1 MTYRQA
7 QSGNLTA
14 ILASARS
21 GALDHAWR
29 QFEAAGFGDDDPD
42 PAVHTLRGRLLKDRA
57 LRAILD
63 GDRKHLFA
71 EAASAYAR
79 ADALSAAPYH
89 LINVATMR
97 FLAGDERAAARF
109 AAQVVERIDHGG
121 EIADTPYFIEA
132 TRAEALLLQRDIE
145 GATSALRHAITLG
158 SNWQDHAVTLRQ
170 LNLICEAS
178 DLPCGWLDAFRPPA
192 SLHFAGHLGV
202 AADDAGNARLIA
214 QIDEI
219 IAAHNVGF
227 GFGALAAGS
236 DILVAERLIARGAEL
251 HVMLPMSRT
260 AFRAA
265 SVEPWAENWAERFEA
280 CLDAAASVREASDV
294 TGRYDPV
301 ANTLAS
307 ELSMGAAVLNAG
319 LLESVAVQLLIAD
332 EAEGTFGSG
341 KETARDGET
350 WHAAGRLQH
359 VVRWPRQI
367 TTPPAGAGS
376 AEEPGRRVAALLF
389 IGFAGMEQVG
399 DAETGRFVAGTIA
412 PIEAVLSGLPH
423 PPFHISRQ
431 SAGYAL
437 AFDTPEEAA
446 YAALRLRDADR
457 TAAPVSL
464 RISGHYGIVLQSA
477 AGLYGTAS
485 ALPEWIDPI
494 TQPGGIFVSADFAT
508 ALFGRVTSG
517 YRTEFAGE
525 HLPMRG
531 NAPVALYA
539 LMEG

>member
-1 MTYRQA
+1 MDHPWA
-7 QSGNLTA
+7 PHGNLTS

-29 QFEAAGFGDDDPD
+29 QFEAAGFGEDDPD

-57 LRAILD
+57 LRASDLD
-63 GDRKHLFA
+63 KRQHLFA
-71 EAASAYAR
+71 EAAMSYAR
-79 ADALSAAPYH
+79 ADDLAAAPYH

-97 FLAGDERAAARF
+97 FLAGDQSDAAAL
-109 AAQVVERIDHGG
+109 AARVVDRIDHGG
-121 EIADTPYFIEA
+121 DIADTPYFIEA
-132 TRAEALLLQRDIE
+132 TRAEALLLQRKIE
-145 GATSALRHAITLG
+145 TATSVLRHAITLG
-158 SNWQDHAVTLRQ
+158 SSWQDHAVTLRQ

-178 DLPCGWLDAFRPPA
+178 DLPCGWLDEFRPPA

-202 AADDAGNARLIA
+202 AADDAGNATLIA

-219 IAAHNVGF
+219 LAAHNVGF

-236 DILVAERLIARGAEL
+236 DILIAERLIARGAEL

-265 SVEPWAENWAERFEA
+265 SVAPWAENWAERFEA
-280 CLDAAASVREASDV
+280 CLDAAVSVREASDV

-332 EAEGTFGSG
+332 EADGPFGTG
-341 KETARDGET
+341 KETARDGDT
-350 WHAAGRLQH
+350 WRAAGRAQH
-359 VVRWPRQI
+359 VLRWPRQI
-367 TTPPAGAGS
+367 PTPTAGEGGGD
-376 AEEPGRRVAALLF
+376 EPGRRVAALLF
-389 IGFAGMEQVG
+389 VGFAGIEQVG
-399 DAETGRFVAGTIA
+399 DAETARFVEGTIT
-412 PIEAVLSGLPH
+412 PIEAALAHLPH

-437 AFDTPEEAA
+437 AFNTPEEAA
-446 YAALRLRDADR
+446 FAALRLRDADR
-457 TAAPVSL
+457 DAAPVSL
-464 RISGHYGIVLQSA
+464 RISGHYGIVLQRA

>member
-1 MTYRQA
+1 MTHRQA
-7 QSGNLTA
+7 PSGNLTS

-29 QFEAAGFGDDDPD
+29 LFEAAGFGEDDPD

-57 LRAILD
+57 LRSKVAA
-63 GDRKHLFA
+63 DRQQLFA
-71 EAASAYAR
+71 DAARAYAR
-79 ADALSAAPYH
+79 AEALSAAPYH

-97 FLAGDERAAARF
+97 FLAGDQQEAAVLAAR
-109 AAQVVERIDHGG
+109 VVDRIDHGG
-121 EIADTPYFIEA
+121 DIADTPYFIEA
-132 TRAEALLLQRDIE
+132 TRAEALLLQRQIDA
-145 GATSALRHAITLG
+145 ATSVLRHALTLG

-178 DLPCGWLDAFRPPA
+178 DLPCGWLDEFRPPA

-202 AADDAGNARLIA
+202 GADDAGHAMLTR
-214 QIDEI
+214 QIDDVLS
-219 IAAHNVGF
+219 AHNIGF

-236 DILVAERLIARGAEL
+236 DILIAERLIARGADL
-251 HVMLPMSRT
+251 HVMLPMSRE
-260 AFRAA
+260 AFCAA
-265 SVEPWAENWAERFEA
+265 SVEPWAEDWAERFEA
-280 CLDAAASVREASDV
+280 CLEAAVSVQEASDI
-294 TGRYDPV
+294 TGRYDPI

-307 ELSMGAAVLNAG
+307 ELSMGAAVLNAR
-319 LLESVAVQLLIAD
+319 LLESTAVQLLIAD
-332 EAEGTFGSG
+332 DAAGPFGMG
-341 KETARDGET
+341 KETARDGVT
-350 WHAAGRLQH
+350 WRAAGRAQYVL
-359 VVRWPRQI
+359 RWPRQI
-367 TTPPAGAGS
+367 KTPSAGAG
-376 AEEPGRRVAALLF
+376 ATEEPGRRVAALLF
-389 IGFAGMEQVG
+389 VGFAGIEQVG
-399 DAETGRFVAGTIA
+399 DTDMARFVAATID
-412 PIEAVLSGLPH
+412 PIEAVLSSLPH

-446 YAALRLRDADR
+446 TAALRLRDADR
-457 TAAPVSL
+457 NAGAVSL

-477 AGLYGTAS
+477 AGLYGNAS

-494 TQPGGIFVSADFAT
+494 TQPGGIFVSGEFAT

-525 HLPMRG
+525 HLPVRG

>member
-1 MTYRQA
+1 MNTRPA
-7 QSGNLTA
+7 RHSNLTS

-29 QFEAAGFGDDDPD
+29 EFKAAGFGPDHPD
-42 PAVHTLRGRLLKDRA
+42 PAVHTLYGRLLKDRA
-57 LRAILD
+57 LRTSGEA
-63 GDRKHLFA
+63 RQELFA
-71 EAASAYAR
+71 EAADAYAR
-79 ADALSAAPYH
+79 ADALAAAPYH

-97 FLAGDERAAARF
+97 SLAGAQGE
-109 AAQVVERIDHGG
+109 AAQLAADVISRIDSGG

-132 TRAEALLLQRDIE
+132 TRAEALLLQRDIDA
-145 GATSALRHAITLG
+145 ATTTLRHAMTLG
-158 SNWQDHAVTLRQ
+158 SVHEDHAVTLRQ

-202 AADDAGNARLIA
+202 AAHDAANADLVAR
-214 QIDEI
+214 IDSVLD
-219 IAAHNVGF
+219 AHRVGF
-227 GFGALAAGS
+227 GYGALAAGS
-236 DILVAERLIARGAEL
+236 DILIAERLLARGAEL
-251 HVMLPMSRT
+251 HIMLPMSRA

-265 SVEPWAENWAERFEA
+265 SVEPWAEDWAERFEA
-280 CLDAAASVREASDV
+280 CIAAAASVREVSDV
-294 TGRYDPV
+294 TGRYDPI

-307 ELSMGAAVLNAG
+307 ELSMGAAVLNAR
-319 LLESVAVQLLIAD
+319 LLESRAVQLLIAD
-332 EAEGTFGSG
+332 DADAPFGTG

-350 WHAAGRLQH
+350 WQEAGRIQE
-359 VVRWPRQI
+359 VIRWPRQAS
-367 TTPPAGAGS
+367 TPAAGEGS
-376 AEEPGRRVAALLF
+376 AGEPGRRVAALLF
-389 IGFAGMEQVG
+389 VGFAGIEAVG
-399 DAETGRFVAGTIA
+399 DAEAGQFVAATLD
-412 PIEAVLSGLPH
+412 PLEAALAALAK

-437 AFDTPEEAA
+437 AFDAPEDAA
-446 YAALRLRDADR
+446 AAALALRDAGR
-457 TAAPVSL
+457 TSTSVNL

-477 AGLYGTAS
+477 MGLYGTAS

-494 TQPGGIFVSADFAT
+494 TQPGAIFVTADFAT
-508 ALFGRVTSG
+508 ALFGRVTRG

-531 NAPVALYA
+531 STPVELYA

>member
-1 MTYRQA
+1 MSYPRA
-7 QSGNLTA
+7 PHGNLTS

-57 LRAILD
+57 LRASDLAE
-63 GDRKHLFA
+63 RQHLFA
-71 EAASAYAR
+71 EAALSYAR
-79 ADALSAAPYH
+79 ADDLAAAPYH

-97 FLAGDERAAARF
+97 FLAGDQSDAAAL
-109 AAQVVERIDHGG
+109 AARVVDRIDHGG
-121 EIADTPYFIEA
+121 DIADTPYFIEA
-132 TRAEALLLQRDIE
+132 TRAEALLLQRKIE
-145 GATSALRHAITLG
+145 TATSVLRHAITLG
-158 SNWQDHAVTLRQ
+158 SSWQDHAVTLRQ

-178 DLPCGWLDAFRPPA
+178 DLPCGWLDEFRPPA

-202 AADDAGNARLIA
+202 AADDTANATLIA

-219 IAAHNVGF
+219 LAAHNVGF

-236 DILVAERLIARGAEL
+236 DILIAERLIARGAEL

-265 SVEPWAENWAERFEA
+265 SVAPWAENWAKRFEA
-280 CLDAAASVREASDV
+280 CLDAAVSVREASDV

-332 EAEGTFGSG
+332 EADGPFGTG
-341 KETARDGET
+341 KETARDGDT
-350 WHAAGRLQH
+350 WRAAGRVQH
-359 VVRWPRQI
+359 VLRWPRQI
-367 TTPPAGAGS
+367 ATPAAGEGGGD
-376 AEEPGRRVAALLF
+376 EPGRRVAALLF
-389 IGFAGMEQVG
+389 VGFAGFEQVG
-399 DAETGRFVAGTIA
+399 DAETARFVEGTIT
-412 PIEAVLSGLPH
+412 PIEAALAHLPH

-446 YAALRLRDADR
+446 FAALRLRDADR
-457 TAAPVSL
+457 NAAPVSL
-464 RISGHYGIVLQSA
+464 RISGHYGIVLQRA
-477 AGLYGTAS
+477 AGLYGTAG

>member
-1 MTYRQA
+1 MAYRQA
-7 QSGNLTA
+7 RSVNLTS

-29 QFEAAGFGDDDPD
+29 QFEAAGFGVDDPD

-57 LRAILD
+57 LRAVD
-63 GDRKHLFA
+63 PTDRKRLFV

-79 ADALSAAPYH
+79 ADDLAAAPYH

-97 FLAGDERAAARF
+97 FLAGDQADAAKLAAR
-109 AAQVVERIDHGG
+109 VVDRIEHGG

-132 TRAEALLLQRDIE
+132 TRAEALLLQRKIDT
-145 GATSALRHAITLG
+145 ATTALRHAFTLG
-158 SNWQDHAVTLRQ
+158 SSWQDHAVTLRQ
-170 LNLICEAS
+170 LTLICEAS
-178 DLPCGWLDAFRPPA
+178 DLPCDWLDEFRPPA

-202 AADDAGNARLIA
+202 AADDAANARLIA
-214 QIDEI
+214 EIDEI
-219 IAAHNVGF
+219 LAAHNVGF

-236 DILVAERLIARGAEL
+236 DILIAERLIARGAEL
-251 HVMLPMSRT
+251 HVMLPMSRN

-280 CLDAAASVREASDV
+280 CLDAAKSVREASDV

-301 ANTLAS
+301 SNTLAS
-307 ELSMGAAVLNAG
+307 ELSMGAAVLNAE

-332 EAEGTFGSG
+332 EADGPFGTG
-341 KETARDGET
+341 KETARDGDT
-350 WHAAGRLQH
+350 WRAAGRGQH
-359 VVRWPRQI
+359 VLRSPRQI
-367 TTPPAGAGS
+367 ATPSAGVGGN
-376 AEEPGRRVAALLF
+376 EQPGRRVAALLF
-389 IGFAGMEQVG
+389 VGFAGIEQVG
-399 DAETGRFVAGTIA
+399 DAETGRFVAGTIT
-412 PIEAVLSGLPH
+412 PIEVALAGLPH

-437 AFDTPEEAA
+437 AFDTPEGAA
-446 YAALRLRDADR
+446 LAALRLRDAAR
-457 TAAPVSL
+457 NAAPVSL

-531 NAPVALYA
+531 NEPVALYA

>member
-29 QFEAAGFGDDDPD
+29 QFEAAGFRDDDPD
-42 PAVHTLRGRLLKDRA
+42 PSVHTLRGRLLKDQA
-57 LRAILD
+57 LRAF
-63 GDRKHLFA
+63 GETDRKQLFA
-71 EAASAYAR
+71 EAACAYAR
-79 ADALSAAPYH
+79 ADTLSAAPYH

-97 FLAGDERAAARF
+97 FLAGDQGEAAAF
-109 AAQVVERIDHGG
+109 AAQVVDRIDHGG
-121 EIADTPYFIEA
+121 DIADTPYFIEA
-132 TRAEALLLQRDIE
+132 TRAEALLLQRQVDA
-145 GATSALRHAITLG
+145 ATSALRHAVTLG

-178 DLPCGWLDAFRPPA
+178 DLPFGWLDEFRPPA

-202 AADDAGNARLIA
+202 GAEDADHATLTT
-214 QIDEI
+214 QIDDVL
-219 IAAHNVGF
+219 AAHNVGF

-236 DILVAERLIARGAEL
+236 DILIAERLIAHGAEL

-265 SVEPWAENWAERFEA
+265 SVEPWAESWAERFEA
-280 CLDAAASVREASDV
+280 CLDAAVSVREASDI
-294 TGRYDPV
+294 TGRYDPI

-307 ELSMGAAVLNAG
+307 ELSMGAAVLNAR
-319 LLESVAVQLLIAD
+319 LLESVAIQLLIAD
-332 EAEGTFGSG
+332 DVAGPYGTG

-350 WHAAGRLQH
+350 WRAAGRPQH
-359 VVRWPRQI
+359 VLRWPRQI
-367 TTPPAGAGS
+367 ATPSAGAG
-376 AEEPGRRVAALLF
+376 ATEEPGRRVAALLF
-389 IGFAGMEQVG
+389 VGFAGIEQVG
-399 DAETGRFVAGTIA
+399 DADTSRFVASTID
-412 PIEAVLSGLPH
+412 PLEAVLAGLQR

-437 AFDTPEEAA
+437 AFDTPEDAA
-446 YAALRLRDADR
+446 TAALRLRDADR
-457 TAAPVSL
+457 NTAPVSL

-477 AGLYGTAS
+477 TSLYGNAS

-494 TQPGGIFVSADFAT
+494 TQPGGIFVSGDFAT

-525 HLPMRG
+525 HLPVRG
-531 NAPVALYA
+531 NTPIALYA

>member
-1 MTYRQA
+1 MTPRQA
-7 QSGNLTA
+7 PSRNLTA

-29 QFEAAGFGDDDPD
+29 LFEAAGFGEDDPD

-57 LRAILD
+57 LRASVAP
-63 GDRKHLFA
+63 DRKHLFA
-71 EAASAYAR
+71 EAARAYAR
-79 ADALSAAPYH
+79 ADALAAAPYH

-97 FLAGDERAAARF
+97 FLAGDKREAAAL
-109 AAQVVERIDHGG
+109 AGQVVDRIDIGG

-132 TRAEALLLQRDIE
+132 TRAEALLLQRQIE
-145 GATSALRHAITLG
+145 TATTVLRHAITLG
-158 SNWQDHAVTLRQ
+158 SSWQDHAVTLRQ

-178 DLPCGWLDAFRPPA
+178 DLPCGWLDEFRPPA

-202 AADDAGNARLIA
+202 AADDAAHATLTT
-214 QIDEI
+214 QIDEVLST
-219 IAAHNVGF
+219 HNVGF

-236 DILVAERLIARGAEL
+236 DILIAERLIARGAEL
-251 HVMLPMSRT
+251 HVMLPMSRG

-280 CLDAAASVREASDV
+280 CLDAAVSVREASDV
-294 TGRYDPV
+294 TGRYDSV

-319 LLESVAVQLLIAD
+319 LLESVAVQLLISD
-332 EAEGTFGSG
+332 EAKEPFGAG

-350 WHAAGRLQH
+350 WRAAGRAQH
-359 VVRWPRQI
+359 VLRWPRQI
-367 TTPPAGAGS
+367 ATPPAGVGGP
-376 AEEPGRRVAALLF
+376 EEPGRRVAALLF
-389 IGFAGMEQVG
+389 VGFAGIEQVG
-399 DAETGRFVAGTIA
+399 DADTGQFVEGTIA
-412 PIEAVLSGLPH
+412 PIEAALSCLPH

-431 SAGYAL
+431 SAGFAL
-437 AFDTPEEAA
+437 AFDTPEDAA
-446 YAALRLRDADR
+446 FAALRLRDADR
-457 TAAPVSL
+457 NAAPVSL

-494 TQPGGIFVSADFAT
+494 TQPGGIFVSGDFAT